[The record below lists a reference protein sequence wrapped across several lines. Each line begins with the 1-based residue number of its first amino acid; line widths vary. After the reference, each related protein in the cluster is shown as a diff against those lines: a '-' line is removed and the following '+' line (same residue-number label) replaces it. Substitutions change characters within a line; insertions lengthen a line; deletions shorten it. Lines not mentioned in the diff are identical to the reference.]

1 MDGIDAVLARIDE
14 DDIEV
19 RNARKYAWPRDVA
32 ATLRKAASNE
42 AIQPS
47 ELGHIDAL
55 VGEHFAAAALNLLG
69 SSGVVPEKIRAI
81 GSHGQTIFHAPDSAV
96 PFSMQIGDPN
106 RIAHRTG
113 ITTVADFRRRD
124 MAAGGQGAPLVP
136 AFHEAVFGALG
147 KIAVLNI
154 GGIANLTFLSGSPLE
169 STFGYDTG
177 PGNCLMDA
185 WIRRHQDKPF
195 DKNGAWAATG
205 TVNTA
210 ILNRLLT
217 DPYFVKLAP
226 KSTGPEHFSLPWLDQ
241 TLAQFP
247 PISPADVQATL
258 LQLSVQTVADAL
270 RRSSTAVA
278 RILVC
283 GGGVHNSQLIR
294 RLGALVAP
302 RPIESTATHGLDP
315 DWVEA
320 TAFAW
325 LARQTLDGRPGNL
338 PAVTGASSPVLL
350 GGIYR
355 A

>member
-1 MDGIDAVLARIDE
+1 MDGIDAVLVRIDE
-14 DDIEV
+14 DDIEI
-19 RNARKYAWPRDVA
+19 RNARYYAWPKDVA
-32 ATLRKAASNE
+32 ATLRAVASNQ
-42 AIQPS
+42 AIRPS
-47 ELGHIDAL
+47 ALGHLDAL
-55 VGEHFAAAALNLLG
+55 VGEHFAAAALSLLG
-69 SSGVVPEKIRAI
+69 STGIVPEKIRAI

-96 PFSMQIGDPN
+96 PFSIQIGDPN

-136 AFHEAVFGALG
+136 AFHEAFFGGLG
-147 KIAVLNI
+147 KVAVLNI

-185 WIRRHQDKPF
+185 WMRRHRDKPF
-195 DKNGAWAATG
+195 DRNGAWAATG
-205 TVNTA
+205 TVNAA

-217 DPYFVKLAP
+217 DPYFIKLAP
-226 KSTGPEHFSLPWLDQ
+226 KSTGPEHFSLAWLDQ

-247 PISPADVQATL
+247 AISPTDVQATL
-258 LQLSVQTVADAL
+258 LQLSAQTIADAL
-270 RRSSTAVA
+270 RRSSMAVS
-278 RILVC
+278 RLLIC

-302 RPIESTATHGLDP
+302 RHIESTATYGLDP

-325 LARQTLDGRPGNL
+325 LAQQTLDGRPGNL
-338 PAVTGASSPVLL
+338 PAVTGASSPVVL